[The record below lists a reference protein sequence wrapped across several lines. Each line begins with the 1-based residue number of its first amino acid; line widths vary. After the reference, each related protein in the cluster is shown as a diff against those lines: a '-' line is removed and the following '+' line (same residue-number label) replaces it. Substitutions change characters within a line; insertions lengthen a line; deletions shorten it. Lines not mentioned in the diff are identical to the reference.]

1 MCKVM
6 SAQVMCCIRTGCGQI
21 PQQKLSSYSPHA
33 GHFIP
38 LQHRL
43 WFHNLLTEDYCC
55 QKDYSAL
62 SYPTMSA
69 CSPLPYAGSQPL
81 CELKQTIIFRL
92 PPLLWVLKVRYLNSL
107 FVRKLS
113 LWLWNLRTC
122 SQDRATLQKRCT
134 FSLAIMLARTS

>member
-6 SAQVMCCIRTGCGQI
+6 SAQVMCCLRTVCGQI
-21 PQQKLSSYSPHA
+21 LQQKLPSYSPHA
-33 GHFIP
+33 GCFIP

-43 WFHNLLTEDYCC
+43 WFRNLLTEDYCY
-55 QKDYSAL
+55 QKDYPAI

-69 CSPLPYAGSQPL
+69 CSPLYACSQPL

-92 PPLLWVLKVRYLNSL
+92 PPLLWVLKVRYLNSP

-134 FSLAIMLARTS
+134 FSLAITLARTS